1 MGLLEEDSRQRSLNK
16 MTQDL
21 TRFLLQTMADDYRI
35 KSPTPAA
42 MEQVSRARLQI
53 SSCILTLSYLDF
65 VDLCFDDD

>member
-21 TRFLLQTMADDYRI
+21 TRFLLQTMADDYRT

-42 MEQVSRARLQI
+42 MEQVSRASPGIKLHTEADCSRYCQPL
-53 SSCILTLSYLDF
+53 L
-65 VDLCFDDD
+65 